1 MAVHYILPK
10 KGMKNLLIIITLT
23 FFTAIV
29 SAQHI
34 SANNNVAI
42 VTSYYECLFKTRDFT
57 KLATLIA
64 PNATYYQA
72 EGLPYGGT
80 YVGVENWMK
89 MFIQASTYFDLQI
102 EQEPEYFFK
111 EKGDEIILRFTIR
124 CTAKKS
130 GNTLSMPI
138 AEHFVVNAGKITAIR
153 PFYFDTLKFS
163 EFLK

>member
-1 MAVHYILPK
+1 
-10 KGMKNLLIIITLT
+10 MKNLLIVIAVIC
-23 FFTAIV
+23 FKNVGF
-29 SAQHI
+29 AQHV
-34 SANNNVAI
+34 SVKDNVA
-42 VTSYYECLFKTRDFT
+42 VVASYYECLFKTRDFN

-64 PNATYYQA
+64 PDATYYQA

-80 YVGVENWMK
+80 FVGVENWMK

-102 EQEPEYFFK
+102 EKEPVYFFDD
-111 EKGDEIILRFTIR
+111 KGNEIILRFTIN

-130 GNTLSMPI
+130 GNTISMPI
-138 AEHFVVNAGKITAIR
+138 AEHFVVSAGKITAIR